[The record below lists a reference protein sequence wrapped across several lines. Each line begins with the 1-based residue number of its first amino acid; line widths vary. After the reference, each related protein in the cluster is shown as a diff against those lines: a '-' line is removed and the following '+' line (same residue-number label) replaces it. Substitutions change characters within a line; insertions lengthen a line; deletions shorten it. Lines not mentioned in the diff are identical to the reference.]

1 MKLTL
6 GMILL
11 NFYYIGVTI
20 ALLIKD
26 ILWLRVVLIIAGTSL
41 ISYGISTKNFIV
53 VSWNCLFLSI
63 NIIQVIKLI
72 LERKPVK
79 IDENIMHIYTAVF
92 SDIRKKDFLYLWKS
106 GKINEKENIL
116 LCEHGKKQDSLLLI
130 IDGNAMVKKN
140 NRKVTT
146 LKSGQF
152 IAEIAFITGKEAT
165 ADVIAKGR
173 IKYISW
179 TYTQIEQI
187 KQINPHLSSKLQFI
201 ISKDLTT
208 KLSQRQY

>member
-1 MKLTL
+1 MKLTPE
-6 GMILL
+6 IVLL
-11 NFYYIGVTI
+11 NCYYIGMTI

-26 ILWLRVVLIIAGTSL
+26 ILWLRMVLIIAGSSL
-41 ISYGISTKNFIV
+41 ISYGIVIQNFII

-63 NIIQVIKLI
+63 NVIQVVKLI

-116 LCEHGKKQDSLLLI
+116 LCEHGKRQDTLMLI
-130 IDGNAMVKKN
+130 IDGSAIVKKK

-146 LKSGQF
+146 LKTGQF

-179 TYTQIEQI
+179 TYAQIEQI
-187 KQINPHLSSKLQFI
+187 KQINPNLSSKLQFI